1 MIIIKK
7 HTLTSIAFISIL
19 FILIIGIISSL
30 IINTYDI
37 TSLENKKYYSEI
49 IIYISLLLSII
60 IFFLF
65 FITNLRSTNILKEM
79 DKAISISKY
88 GKSDIGKNL
97 NKINPLGEKIN
108 QLFSQLFLYSEKK
121 SLVISSLSNIINFVL
136 NNINLNIFIIDVEG
150 LIIKNSKCFC
160 KEYKINPIYVIY
172 QNVIFKDFELKEI
185 IFMLEQDL
193 EPLFFKKMTFTIY
206 NKKYNSD
213 IIFYPVTNI
222 KNKISNIICIIDKNE
237 GKLKSILKNIKSDK
251 KTST

>member
-1 MIIIKK
+1 MVIIKK
-7 HTLTSIAFISIL
+7 NILTFIAFISIL
-19 FILIIGIISSL
+19 FILILGIISFL

-37 TSLENKKYYSEI
+37 SSSESRKFFSEI
-49 IIYISLLLSII
+49 IIYISILLSII
-60 IFFLF
+60 VFLF
-65 FITNLRSTNILKEM
+65 FFFINLRSIKVLKEL
-79 DKAISISKY
+79 DKIISITKY

-97 NKINPLGEKIN
+97 DKINPLGEKIN

-160 KEYKINPIYVIY
+160 KEYKVNPIQVIY
-172 QNVIFKDFELKEI
+172 QNVVFKNFELKEI

-193 EPLFFKKMTFTIY
+193 EPLFYKKIIFTIY

-222 KNKISNIICIIDKNE
+222 KNKISNIICITDKSE
-237 GKLKSILKNIKSDK
+237 SKLKSILKNIKAEK
-251 KTST
+251 KAST